1 MNSVNAGILSAIIFA
16 MVGTFHLGAYFT
28 GEGIKVAEYAV
39 NLFSVSPSAE
49 TVELPN
55 YNGSDSGSSKATL
68 CNDNGS
74 NSQAHQEVSEDKC
87 ERLNGCFSRDT
98 NCCYESSNYSGSTYF
113 CKGLNFPDRP
123 NESTEF

>member
-55 YNGSDSGSSKATL
+55 YNGSGSDSSIATL
-68 CNDNGS
+68 STEDGHGVQPNQPTRADRCQQLGGYYDETTKCCNW
-74 NSQAHQEVSEDKC
+74 
-87 ERLNGCFSRDT
+87 
-98 NCCYESSNYSGSTYF
+98 SSTTYF
-113 CKGLNFPDRP
+113 CDGF
-123 NESTEF
+123 TA